1 MPEKL
6 PYQTKLKLTSMR
18 PDAISEVL
26 TKLREMMSEYD
37 QTGEASATLT
47 IEANKYADLEF
58 LMNDF
63 ESWLLNHQIGIEAEW
78 STRRPAVRPETL
90 QARLRAAHRTPID
103 NMLRDVLGED
113 NDDTA

>member
-18 PDAISEVL
+18 PDAISEAL
-26 TKLREMMSEYD
+26 AQIKDMMSEYD

-63 ESWLLNHQIGIEAEW
+63 ETWLLNHQIGIEAEW

-90 QARLRAAHRTPID
+90 QARLRAAHKTPLD
-103 NMLRDVLGED
+103 DMLRDALGER
-113 NDDTA
+113 DDESA